1 MKTNDFFEAMNDIDA
16 SLIERAD
23 RKTVKTRPVW
33 KIAAIAAAITLIAA
47 GMLVLFPMMRG
58 DGNEPD
64 DTDENIVGDA
74 IVWSNVFELFNPNTG
89 SGVIEEAKALVEKS
103 FAEIETK
110 KYAKYDL
117 GNAFPL
123 EKNDEFF
130 GERLDEIK
138 VRTGW
143 YVYYNDTE
151 RDVVTVKAEVYEIKG
166 VSTDAA
172 VAVKYLE
179 KGTAKTTEHFYAA
192 VNTEYKCESLSGF
205 FDDFN
210 AAVHME
216 ISKEAL
222 AREYA
227 FGSYAGGIEKYRM
240 NDGVPAD
247 ICKLILGLD
256 ADAEP
261 VGRYEGVDAKIHG
274 CENMLRFTFAMNS
287 AGRMINMLY
296 VFDNGYIAIQGIG
309 EGYTLF
315 NVGVENT
322 DAVFEMLKDGS
333 ELVTVIPTDPDG
345 DGLVEVTTSAPVNE
359 VAPE

>member
-23 RKTVKTRPVW
+23 NEVSVKKRRPML
-33 KIAAIAAAITLIAA
+33 KIAAIAASFILLIAGLA
-47 GMLVLFPMMRG
+47 AVLPSLIG
-58 DGNEPD
+58 DGGEHTP
-64 DTDENIVGDA
+64 GDA
-74 IVWSNVFELFNPNTG
+74 IVWDNVFDLFVPSKDSGFKIYEVTG
-89 SGVIEEAKALVEKS
+89 LAEYS
-103 FAEIETK
+103 FSEIVSK
-110 KYAKYDL
+110 KYEKYEI

-123 EKNDEFF
+123 EKNDEFI
-130 GERLDEIK
+130 GEKLDDIEA
-138 VRTGW
+138 RNGW
-143 YVYYNDTE
+143 RWNIDGKE
-151 RDVVTVKAEVYEIKG
+151 RDVVTVKAELYEIKG
-166 VSTDAA
+166 VSPDAA

-179 KGTAKTTEHFYAA
+179 KGGSQTTEHFYAA
-192 VNTEYKCESLSGF
+192 VNTEYECTTLSDI
-205 FDDFN
+205 FDDLN

-227 FGSYAGGIEKYRM
+227 FGSNVGGIEKYRM

-333 ELVTVIPTDPDG
+333 KLVTVIPTDPDG
-345 DGLVEVTTSAPVNE
+345 DGLVEETTTVVNE
-359 VAPE
+359 AANE

>member
-1 MKTNDFFEAMNDIDA
+1 MTKNDFFEAMNNIDA

-23 RKTVKTRPVW
+23 GEVTVKKRRPML
-33 KIAAIAAAITLIAA
+33 KIAAIAASFAVLVAGIAVILPALI
-47 GMLVLFPMMRG
+47 G
-58 DGNEPD
+58 DGGHETP
-64 DTDENIVGDA
+64 GDV
-74 IVWSNVFELFNPNTG
+74 IVWENVFELFDTGKG
-89 SGVIEEAKALVEKS
+89 SGLKIQEEVGLAEYSFSEIVSDKYEKY
-103 FAEIETK
+103 EI
-110 KYAKYDL
+110 

-123 EKNDEFF
+123 DKNAEFIGEKIDDIETRN
-130 GERLDEIK
+130 
-138 VRTGW
+138 GW
-143 YVYYNDTE
+143 RWNIDGKE

-179 KGTAKTTEHFYAA
+179 KGGSQTTEHFYVA
-192 VNTEYKCESLSGF
+192 VNTEYEHSTLSDF

-216 ISKEAL
+216 IAKDAL
-222 AREYA
+222 VREYA
-227 FGSYAGGIEKYRM
+227 FGTHNGGVEKYRM
-240 NDGVPAD
+240 KDGVPAD

-256 ADAEP
+256 AEAEP
-261 VGRYEGVDAKIHG
+261 VERYEGVDAKIHG

-315 NVGVENT
+315 NVGAENT
-322 DAVFEMLKDGS
+322 EAIFEMFEGGS
-333 ELVTVIPTDPDG
+333 ELVSVIPADPDG
-345 DGLVEVTTSAPVNE
+345 DGLVEETTSAPVNE
-359 VAPE
+359 VVPE